1 MIAIKEMKM
10 PNSCSECNLATRKT
24 WNYAC
29 SINLKDIDCTETKR
43 PKDCPLVEIVTCK
56 DCKHR
61 KKVKDD
67 WGYYCEYTNMVMDD
81 DEFCSSGGKEGIIDD
96 VEDILYKL
104 MLSEKS
110 E

>member
-10 PNSCSECNLATRKT
+10 PNSCSECNLTTRKT

-43 PKDCPLVEIVTCK
+43 PKDCTLVEIVTCK

-81 DEFCSSGGKEGIIDD
+81 DEFCSSGERKE
-96 VEDILYKL
+96 
-104 MLSEKS
+104 
-110 E
+110 

>member
-10 PNSCSECNLATRKT
+10 PNSCSECNLTTRKT

-56 DCKHR
+56 DCKYWD
-61 KKVKDD
+61 KETE
-67 WGYYCEYTNMVMDD
+67 YCKHWSDRR
-81 DEFCSSGGKEGIIDD
+81 C
-96 VEDILYKL
+96 ILYSAYRCGL
-104 MLSEKS
+104 LLCR
-110 E
+110 